1 VVSDVDSGQFFQ
13 SAKAENDRRAR
24 LGLPLDGNFEP
35 SSRFD
40 KPREEASD
48 GGGGGSLLGL
58 LIAGIAYLVFYA
70 LIAALMIGGFILKLI
85 LSAIFSKRR

>member
-1 VVSDVDSGQFFQ
+1 MPDVDSRQFFQ

-35 SSRFD
+35 SSRAEN
-40 KPREEASD
+40 PRDAPNGD
-48 GGGGGSLLGL
+48 GGSGSLIGTL
-58 LIAGIAYLVFYA
+58 LVGMAYLAFYA
-70 LIAALMIGGFILKLI
+70 FIGVLMFGGFILKLI